1 MLFSQLNVIS
11 LCRVIALI
19 VCEQEKPSDKE
30 LLKLKLYLD
39 RNSWMNA
46 QDILTELEITRWND
60 LQVYSH
66 TLEQY

>member
-1 MLFSQLNVIS
+1 MLFSQLNVIF
-11 LCRVIALI
+11 LCRVIVLI

-30 LLKLKLYLD
+30 LLKLKLYLG

-46 QDILTELEITRWND
+46 QDILTEFERTRWND

-66 TLEQY
+66 ILEQY